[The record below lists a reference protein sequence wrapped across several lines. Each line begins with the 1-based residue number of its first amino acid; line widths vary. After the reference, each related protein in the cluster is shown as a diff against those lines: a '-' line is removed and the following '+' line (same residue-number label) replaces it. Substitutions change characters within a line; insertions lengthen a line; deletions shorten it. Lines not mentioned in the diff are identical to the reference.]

1 MNNKIKLIPIDR
13 IRILNPRHRDRK
25 KFEPILESIKNLGLK
40 KPIQVALRSNGS
52 NGDTGYDLVCGQ
64 GRIEAFV
71 ALGYKEIP
79 ATVVEISAEERLL
92 RSLVENIARR
102 HPSPMELIN
111 EIERLKEKGYTIQ
124 QIAAKL
130 DVSDNTIK
138 GLTAL
143 KRAGEERLLAAAL
156 DGTVPL
162 TVAMEIA
169 KADTPEA
176 QRELLKAF
184 ETKQLDGAAIRV
196 VKRLMDKRRFL
207 GKQSRLIY
215 PNPRP
220 KPATA
225 ERMVA
230 AFKRESRR
238 QKELIRKA
246 RICEERLA
254 FIVSA
259 CNQLLASDAFVQLLE
274 AEALATMP
282 QYLWSKLNRKP
293 KEVV

>member
-1 MNNKIKLIPIDR
+1 MNSEIKLIPIDR

-25 KFEPILESIKNLGLK
+25 KFEAIVASIKNLGLK
-40 KPIQVALRSNGS
+40 KPVQVSLRSNGG

-64 GRIEAFV
+64 GRVEAFIV
-71 ALGYKEIP
+71 LGYPEIP
-79 ATVVEISAEERLL
+79 ATVVELSAEDRLL

-102 HPSPMELIN
+102 HPSTMELIH
-111 EIERLKEKGYTIQ
+111 EIERLKATGYSIQ
-124 QIAAKL
+124 EIAAKL

-143 KRAGEERLLAAAL
+143 KRAGEERLLEAAL
-156 DGTVPL
+156 EGTVPL

-184 ETKQLDGAAIRV
+184 ESKQLNGAAIRV

-215 PNPRP
+215 PHPP
-220 KPATA
+220 SKPATA

-230 AFKRESRR
+230 AYKRESQR

-254 FIVSA
+254 FMVSA
-259 CNQLLASDAFVQLLE
+259 FNQLLASDPFLKLLE
-274 AEALATMP
+274 AEGLASMP
-282 QYLWSKLNRKP
+282 QYLWSKLNHKP